1 MKRFFNLAK
10 LAKFLVGLALLP
22 FCAAATQSVVLL
34 VQSIKP
40 PSYSHVPLAA
50 WWLVG
55 GFAFWLFLFFAMPRP
70 VRTYILA
77 HELTHALWGWLMGAR
92 VSRLRVWA
100 KGGSVS
106 VSRSNFLISLA
117 PYFFP
122 LYTVLAIAGYYLLS
136 IFFDLRAY
144 EPFWLALV
152 GLTWSFHLT
161 FTVTTL
167 MQHQPDIRQNG
178 RLFSYALIYFM
189 NVLGIG
195 LWIVMVASPTLQGFA
210 DVFSRETSAAWTG
223 CMTAARRIL
232 AAAVEFS
239 NHWKK

>member
-1 MKRFFNLAK
+1 MNRLVGI
-10 LAKFLVGLALLP
+10 LKFVVGLALLP

-92 VSRLRVWA
+92 VSRLRVSA

-136 IFFDLRAY
+136 ICFDLRAY

-195 LWIVMVASPTLQGFA
+195 LWIVMVASPTLQDFA
-210 DVFSRETSAAWTG
+210 GLF
-223 CMTAARRIL
+223 AARSASAWSACAGTVQQLWRKASRL
-232 AAAVEFS
+232 RS
-239 NHWKK
+239 